1 MLLHKTL
8 ETRRHG
14 KRTSRQDTQKNPTL
28 IPACHPQQ
36 KMIMQRHY
44 YNTTHVV
51 HKGSGTEIHDSMGIQ
66 EISSSFSKHKKQ
78 TTNPAISAPSVLVHA
93 IIIIIM
99 KEWENEPLPKT
110 WNLSPRESE
119 PKMKTK
125 HLREKHAS
133 SDTFSTAGTHP
144 QKHKETL
151 TPLLPDS
158 RNSSRR
164 RFCFF
169 PPAAD
174 GKEPTQK

>member
-99 KEWENEPLPKT
+99 KE
-110 WNLSPRESE
+110 
-119 PKMKTK
+119 
-125 HLREKHAS
+125 
-133 SDTFSTAGTHP
+133 
-144 QKHKETL
+144 
-151 TPLLPDS
+151 
-158 RNSSRR
+158 
-164 RFCFF
+164 
-169 PPAAD
+169 
-174 GKEPTQK
+174 